1 MAAGEPVVPG
11 RGATYEKGSMI
22 LNSNLAFGSWDE
34 GFARDA
40 VLTAAVLAHSGEVG
54 QAFRCDVGR

>member
-1 MAAGEPVVPG
+1 
-11 RGATYEKGSMI
+11 MI